1 MSSRWLQILLGLS
14 LLLNAFVLAGFVW
27 RTWIEPPQFARHVM
41 HAPPPGPRPS
51 PLDVLAQELA
61 LDEGQRAELKGLF
74 ERYGKAR
81 QERFD
86 EIYKTRELMGAE
98 LQKPEFDLAKLD
110 GLIDRMTPLR
120 VEQQK
125 EYLRAFAELAPRLRP
140 DQRERLHRFLA
151 DRYSGRN
158 RPPPPPPPPSR

>member
-27 RTWIEPPQFARHVM
+27 RTWIEPPAFA

-51 PLDVLAQELA
+51 PLDVLSQELA
-61 LDEGQRAELKGLF
+61 LDERQRVELRDLF

-81 QERFD
+81 RERY
-86 EIYKTRELMGAE
+86 EAIQGLREQMGAE
-98 LQKPEFDLAKLD
+98 LRKPEFDLEGLD
-110 GLIDRMTPLR
+110 GLVDQMMRLR

-125 EYLRAFAELAPRLRP
+125 EYLRAFAELKPRLRP
-140 DQRERLHRFLA
+140 DQQERLHRYLS
-151 DRYSGRN
+151 DRYSGRI
-158 RPPPPPPPPSR
+158 RPPPPASPPPSR

>member
-27 RTWIEPPQFARHVM
+27 TTWIGPPPFARHGM
-41 HAPPPGPRPS
+41 HAPPPPGPRPS
-51 PLDVLAQELA
+51 PLEMLAQELR
-61 LDEGQRAELKGLF
+61 LDDGQRAELKNLF
-74 ERYGKAR
+74 DRYGKAR

-86 EIYKTRELMGAE
+86 EIYKVREQMGAE
-98 LQKPEFDLAKLD
+98 LQKPEFDLVKLD

-125 EYLRAFAELAPRLRP
+125 EYLRAFAELAPKLRP
-140 DQRERLHRFLA
+140 DQQERLRRFLA

-158 RPPPPPPPPSR
+158 RPPPPPPSR